1 VARYSTILGFG
12 RSLAEGGKKPQ
23 NNLNMG
29 HNQALRVGQFSMQIL
44 GHFSVQINRRMLID
58 WNQRGFTMKRYY
70 FAVIVTL
77 AGYTELYKEN
87 SRINIK

>member
-1 VARYSTILGFG
+1 
-12 RSLAEGGKKPQ
+12 
-23 NNLNMG
+23 
-29 HNQALRVGQFSMQIL
+29 
-44 GHFSVQINRRMLID
+44 MLID